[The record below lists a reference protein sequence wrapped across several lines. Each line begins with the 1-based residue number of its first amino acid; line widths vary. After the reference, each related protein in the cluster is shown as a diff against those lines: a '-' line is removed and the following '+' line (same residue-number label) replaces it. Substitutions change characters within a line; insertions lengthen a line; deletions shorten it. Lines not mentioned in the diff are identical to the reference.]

1 MYSTTEIKISK
12 TALLHFIMLTF
23 VLELLKKKKCYEIYF
38 ADKGSGCW
46 LHGGVSESCFYFVS
60 AQTQAQAT
68 LSNTKAVLTVKL
80 HAVFLCNIKKKSSMR
95 NEV

>member
-12 TALLHFIMLTF
+12 TALLHFVMLTF
-23 VLELLKKKKCYEIYF
+23 VLELLKKKCYEIYF

-46 LHGGVSESCFYFVS
+46 LHGGVSESCLYLVS

-80 HAVFLCNIKKKSSMR
+80 HQ
-95 NEV
+95 